1 MCDGNGQHWQVLAE
15 PERGKVFGS
24 EHSSQPPSEEPQ
36 DAGLAENH
44 GNAAAARHSSIT
56 GSGRQEVA
64 CPVLATLAG
73 LADQLSA
80 CMISNI
86 IAATLSVFMF
96 TTKLPRAG
104 H

>member
-1 MCDGNGQHWQVLAE
+1 MLAE

-24 EHSSQPPSEEPQ
+24 EHSSQAPLEEPQ
-36 DAGLAENH
+36 DVGLGENQ
-44 GNAAAARHSSIT
+44 GNAVAAPHSSIT
-56 GSGRQEVA
+56 RSGRQEVV
-64 CPVLATLAG
+64 CPVVTTLTG

-86 IAATLSVFMF
+86 IAATLSVLMF
-96 TTKLPRAG
+96 TTKLPQAG

>member
-1 MCDGNGQHWQVLAE
+1 MLAE
-15 PERGKVFGS
+15 PKRGKMFGS

-36 DAGLAENH
+36 DVGLAENQ
-44 GNAAAARHSSIT
+44 GNAVAARHSSIT
-56 GSGRQEVA
+56 RSGRQEV
-64 CPVLATLAG
+64 PFPEVATLAG

-86 IAATLSVFMF
+86 MAATLSVFMF
-96 TTKLPRAG
+96 TTKLPQAG

>member
-1 MCDGNGQHWQVLAE
+1 MLTE

-36 DAGLAENH
+36 DVWLAENQ
-44 GNAAAARHSSIT
+44 GNAAWYISIT
-56 GSGRQEVA
+56 RGVRQEVA
-64 CPVLATLAG
+64 CPVVATLAG

-96 TTKLPRAG
+96 TTKLPQAG